1 MKIIFSPAKSMDFS
15 NSKNEP
21 LKINFT
27 DKTNILL
34 ENLKILS
41 LDEIT
46 KIMKVKGNTLNHVK
60 DIYEKFEG
68 ANTKKAIRAYN
79 GISFK
84 QLDLDNYSE
93 MNLEFMNTHLVILSA
108 LYGVTEPSNLIKEY
122 RLDMN
127 MKLLKDQNLYKFWK
141 IEVNKYFKDEDL
153 ILNLASKEFSKL
165 IEKPMIT
172 IDFKEEKGDI
182 YKSVSSYSKKGRGMM
197 LNYIIK
203 NKITSTDE
211 IKSFN
216 LDGYSL
222 NEKLSNKFNL
232 IFTR

>member
-15 NSKNEP
+15 NSIKDP

-27 DKTNILL
+27 DKTNFLL
-34 ENLKILS
+34 KYLKTLS

-60 DIYEKFEG
+60 EIYENFEDS
-68 ANTKKAIRAYN
+68 NTKKAIAAYN

-84 QLDLDNYSE
+84 QLDLDNYNE
-93 MNLEFMNTHLVILSA
+93 KEFEFLDSHLIVLSA
-108 LYGVTEPSNLIKEY
+108 LYGILKPFDFIKEY

-127 MKLLKDQNLYKFWK
+127 MKFLKDQNLYKFWK
-141 IEVNKYFKDEDL
+141 KEINDYFKDNEL
-153 ILNLASKEFSKL
+153 IFNLASKEFSKI

-172 IDFKEEKGDI
+172 IDFKEKKEEL
-182 YKSVSSYSKKGRGMM
+182 YKSVSAYSKKGRGLM
-197 LNYIIK
+197 LNYIVK
-203 NKITSTDE
+203 NKITSIDQ
-211 IKSFN
+211 IKKFN

-222 NEKLSNKFNL
+222 NHKISDKFNL

>member
-15 NSKNEP
+15 ISQNEP

-34 ENLKILS
+34 KTIKTLS

-68 ANTKKAIRAYN
+68 ANTKKAIKAYN
-79 GISFK
+79 GVSFK
-84 QLDLDNYSE
+84 QLDLDNYDE
-93 MNLEFMNTHLVILSA
+93 IDLDFINTHLVILSA
-108 LYGVTEPSNLIKEY
+108 LYGIIEPSNLIKEY

-141 IEVNKYFKDEDL
+141 IEINEYFKDEEF

-165 IEKPMIT
+165 VEKPMIN
-172 IDFKEEKGDI
+172 IDFKEKKGDL
-182 YKSVSSYSKKGRGMM
+182 YKSVSTYSKKGRGMM

>member
-15 NSKNEP
+15 NSKNKP
-21 LKINFT
+21 LKINFA
-27 DKTNILL
+27 DKTNSLL
-34 ENLKILS
+34 ENLKTLS

-46 KIMKVKGNTLNHVK
+46 KIMKIKGNTLNHVK

-68 ANTKKAIRAYN
+68 ANTKKAITAYN
-79 GISFK
+79 GVSFK
-84 QLDLDNYSE
+84 QLDLDNYNE
-93 MNLEFMNTHLVILSA
+93 MDLEFINTHLIILSA
-108 LYGVTEPSNLIKEY
+108 LYGVIEPSNLIKEY

-141 IEVNKYFKDEDL
+141 IEVNEYFKDEEL

-172 IDFKEEKGDI
+172 IDFKEKKEDL
-182 YKSVSSYSKKGRGMM
+182 YKSVSAYSKKGRGMM

-203 NKITSTDE
+203 NKITSIDQ

-222 NEKLSNKFNL
+222 NNKLSNKFNL

>member
-34 ENLKILS
+34 KTLKTLS

-68 ANTKKAIRAYN
+68 ANTKKAIKAYN
-79 GISFK
+79 GVSFK
-84 QLDLDNYSE
+84 QLDLDNYDE
-93 MNLEFMNTHLVILSA
+93 IDLNFINTHLVILSA
-108 LYGVTEPSNLIKEY
+108 LYGIIEPSNLIKEY

-141 IEVNKYFKDEDL
+141 NEINEYFKDEDL

-172 IDFKEEKGDI
+172 VNFKEEKGGL
-182 YKSVSSYSKKGRGMM
+182 YKSVSTYSKKGRGMM

-216 LDGYSL
+216 SDGYSL